1 LKDLTL
7 LLSFSPITL
16 RKAQRLMKG
25 GFTID
30 DIDAFLGYAAA
41 KKVTHQFESVANSKR
56 GT

>member
-1 LKDLTL
+1 
-7 LLSFSPITL
+7 
-16 RKAQRLMKG
+16 MKG